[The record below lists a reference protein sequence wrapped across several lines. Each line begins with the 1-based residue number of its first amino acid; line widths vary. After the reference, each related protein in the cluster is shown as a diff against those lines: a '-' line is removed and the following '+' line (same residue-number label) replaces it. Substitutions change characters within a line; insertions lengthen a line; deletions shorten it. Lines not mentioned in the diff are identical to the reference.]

1 MTALVRHIT
10 ARALG
15 ALSIS
20 IFTILVLDVLW
31 GVITR
36 YLFGYQAIWSEELAR
51 LLLVWLSMLG
61 GALAYIDRAHLGVD
75 ILTRMFDPDAGRI
88 AGVTSHLLV
97 LLFSAGVMVYGGS
110 ELFLERWASGQVLS
124 ALPILKAWVYLSV
137 PVSGLVIAIFALDS
151 VIGAA
156 TGRDAPPPSTATAG
170 TT

>member
-1 MTALVRHIT
+1 MTVLVRHLT

-15 ALSIS
+15 ALSVG

-31 GVITR
+31 GVVTR
-36 YLFGYQAIWSEELAR
+36 YLFGHQAIWSEELAR

-61 GALAYIDRAHLGVD
+61 GALAYIERAHLGVD
-75 ILTRMFDPDAGRI
+75 ILTRLFDPDAGRI
-88 AGVTSHLLV
+88 ANVTTHLVV
-97 LLFSAGVMVYGGS
+97 LLFAAGVMVYGGS
-110 ELFLERWASGQVLS
+110 ALFLDRWASGQVLS
-124 ALPILKAWVYLSV
+124 AVPILKAWVYLSV

-156 TGRDAPPPSTATAG
+156 TGRIEPPAGTATRV